1 VTLPVAILAG
11 GKATRLYPLTEAIPK
26 SLIEV
31 AGKPF
36 IQQQI
41 ELLRRNHIERL
52 VICLGFLGEQVE
64 ATLGNGSAFGLQI
77 TYVHDGPTLLG
88 TGGALKRALP
98 ALGKKAF
105 FVLYGDSFLDID
117 YACVEAEFVRS
128 GKTGLMTVHKNQ
140 GKWDR
145 SNVYFAQGQ
154 ILEYDKK
161 NPTPEMQHIDY
172 GLGVLQETAFED
184 VPHDQ
189 AYDLADIY
197 KNLITKG
204 QLAGCEV
211 QQRFYE
217 IGSPEGLAETRAYLA
232 EQLGIKGNSG

>member
-11 GKATRLYPLTEAIPK
+11 GKATRLYPITQAIPK
-26 SLIEV
+26 SLVEV

-41 ELLRRNHIERL
+41 ELLRKNHIERI

-64 ATLGNGSAFGLQI
+64 ATLGDGLAFGLQI
-77 TYVHDGPTLLG
+77 KYVHDGPRLLG

-98 ALGKKAF
+98 ELGKGAF

-154 ILEYDKK
+154 IVEYDKK

-172 GLGVLQETAFED
+172 GLGILQEAAFED
-184 VPHDQ
+184 VPDNE

-197 KNLITKG
+197 KNLIKKG

-217 IGSPEGLAETRAYLA
+217 IGSPEGLAETRAYLT
-232 EQLGIKGNSG
+232 EKVGTKGNSG

>member
-1 VTLPVAILAG
+1 MTLPVAILAG
-11 GKATRLYPLTEAIPK
+11 GKATRLYPITQAIPK
-26 SLIEV
+26 SLVEV

-41 ELLRRNHIERL
+41 ELLRKNHIERI

-64 ATLGNGSAFGLQI
+64 AALGDGLAFGLQI
-77 TYVHDGPTLLG
+77 KYVHDGPSLLG

-98 ALGKKAF
+98 ELGKGAF

-154 ILEYDKK
+154 IVEYDKK
-161 NPTPEMQHIDY
+161 NPKPEMQHIDY
-172 GLGVLQETAFED
+172 GLGILQEAAFED
-184 VPHDQ
+184 VPDNE

-197 KNLITKG
+197 KNLIKKG

-217 IGSPEGLAETRAYLA
+217 IGSPEGLAETRAYLT
-232 EQLGIKGNSG
+232 EKVGTKGNSG

>member
-26 SLIEV
+26 SLVEV

-36 IQQQI
+36 IQHQM
-41 ELLRRNHIERL
+41 ELLRRNHIERV
-52 VICLGFLGEQVE
+52 VICLGFLGDQVE
-64 ATLGNGSAFGLQI
+64 ETLGDGGVFGLQI
-77 TYVHDGPTLLG
+77 NYVHDGPMLLG
-88 TGGALKRALP
+88 TGGAVKRALP
-98 ALGKKAF
+98 ALGKGAF
-105 FVLYGDSFLDID
+105 FVLYGDSYLDID
-117 YACVEAEFVRS
+117 FACVEAEFVRS

-145 SNVYFAQGQ
+145 SNVHFAQGQ
-154 ILEYDKK
+154 IVEYDKK

-172 GLGVLQETAFED
+172 GLGILQETAFEE
-184 VPHDQ
+184 VPDDQ

-197 KNLITKG
+197 KNLIRKG
-204 QLAGCEV
+204 ELAGCEV
-211 QQRFYE
+211 QERFYE

-232 EQLGIKGNSG
+232 EKVGIQRNSG

>member
-1 VTLPVAILAG
+1 MTLPVAILAG
-11 GKATRLYPLTEAIPK
+11 GKATRLYPLTEATPK
-26 SLIEV
+26 SLVEV

-36 IQQQI
+36 IRHQI
-41 ELLRRNHIERL
+41 ELLKRNQIERV

-64 ATLGNGSAFGLQI
+64 EALGNGSAFGLQI
-77 TYVHDGPTLLG
+77 TYVHDGPMLLG

-98 ALGKKAF
+98 ALEKGAF

-117 YACVEAEFVRS
+117 YASVEAEFVRS
-128 GKTGLMTVHKNQ
+128 GKTGLMTVYRNQ

-145 SNVYFAQGQ
+145 SNVFFAQGQ
-154 ILEYDKK
+154 IVEYDKK
-161 NPTPEMQHIDY
+161 NLTPEMQHIDY
-172 GLGVLQETAFED
+172 GLGILQEAAFED
-184 VPHDQ
+184 APDDQ

-197 KNLITKG
+197 KNLIKEG

-217 IGSPEGLAETRAYLA
+217 IGSPEGLAETRAYLT
-232 EQLGIKGNSG
+232 EKVGIKRNGG